1 MLSVPAPGISPLSR
15 TLAFSLFLS
24 LSRYV
29 YASWGMDMGAV
40 RACSRYLSLSL
51 YIYIYNITY
60 STYNVYI
67 YVYCRLSK

>member
-40 RACSRYLSLSL
+40 RACSRYLSLSFSL
-51 YIYIYNITY
+51 YIYIISLTQP
-60 STYNVYI
+60 TMYI
-67 YVYCRLSK
+67 YMYIVG